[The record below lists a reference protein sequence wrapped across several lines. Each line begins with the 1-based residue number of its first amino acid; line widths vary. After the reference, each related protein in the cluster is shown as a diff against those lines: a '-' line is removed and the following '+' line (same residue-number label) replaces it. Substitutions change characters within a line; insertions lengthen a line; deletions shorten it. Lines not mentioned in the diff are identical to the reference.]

1 VQVGALE
8 EGDAVG
14 GRGLG
19 DDERVGF
26 HTYTFGGKSS
36 DSQVHG
42 KGQSLTN
49 KGLTQ
54 ACQRRQP
61 H

>member
-8 EGDAVG
+8 ESDAVG

-26 HTYTFGGKSS
+26 HA
-36 DSQVHG
+36 SQSYMFIAAV
-42 KGQSLTN
+42 KPSLDN
-49 KGLTQ
+49 L
-54 ACQRRQP
+54 A
-61 H
+61 